1 MDSVDF
7 IYKLASIFVKAVD
20 KDYKKQI
27 YSDSNGEYKVPDII
41 NWAKENA
48 PLKNF
53 NIDKLAE
60 IAFQPSSEEDYDE
73 VPGSSEF
80 VARAMKSDLSY
91 PIVVVRYSDG
101 DFIADGN
108 HRLWKAR
115 ELGHKTIKG
124 YLMHED
130 DLKNLRVVKNAA
142 LRIVADSFMLTRLIT
157 DDIKKKYKIPVDAK
171 PFPRGGFNSVFI
183 NSDDNVVAFVDTPHA
198 CGAAYKAVG
207 RNLASVPEVYDL
219 DEIEVLKNR
228 DRDFNDT
235 EKDVP
240 ALNWERN
247 KLKICVIVMERLGE
261 LDANEEKLF
270 DELYASLWSHDP
282 KYKQIEKNI
291 RNIFPE
297 FASDFDDLIY
307 TMKKE
312 NIDHKDFY
320 ASNIGRSKDGRL
332 KLIDWESIRIYDKRH
347 E

>member
-1 MDSVDF
+1 VNKLQGCGCTGSCPASNSLGLGGSRHDREARFLHGVVTYTTRVRIPSDPLLLLHISMNSVDI
-7 IYKLASIFVKAVD
+7 IYKLTTVFVK
-20 KDYKKQI
+20 
-27 YSDSNGEYKVPDII
+27 
-41 NWAKENA
+41 
-48 PLKNF
+48 
-53 NIDKLAE
+53 
-60 IAFQPSSEEDYDE
+60 
-73 VPGSSEF
+73 
-80 VARAMKSDLSY
+80 
-91 PIVVVRYSDG
+91 
-101 DFIADGN
+101 
-108 HRLWKAR
+108 
-115 ELGHKTIKG
+115 T
-124 YLMHED
+124 
-130 DLKNLRVVKNAA
+130 
-142 LRIVADSFMLTRLIT
+142 ADSFMLTRLIT

-291 RNIFPE
+291 RNIFAE

-312 NIDHKDFY
+312 NVDHRDFY
-320 ASNIGRSKDGRL
+320 AHNVGRSKDGRL
-332 KLIDWESIRIYDKRH
+332 KLIDWESIRMNDKRY